1 MFRKL
6 NRVKQELENSE
17 CKNILKEEL
26 RGVLSLNG
34 DDGYPYG
41 MPMNHFYVEEE
52 NRLYF
57 HGGMIGYKMDC
68 IKKDNKCSYCVINKG
83 EKRLDHWS
91 LIFKSVIV
99 FGKIHLVEDINEIK
113 RISKLLSY
121 KFTKDENEIDN
132 EIKLSLNHT
141 AMFYIDIEYMTGK
154 KVNER

>member
-6 NRVKQELENSE
+6 NRVKQELGKDE
-17 CKNILKEEL
+17 CIKILKEEL

-57 HGGMIGYKMDC
+57 HGGKVGYKIDC
-68 IKKDNKCSYCVINKG
+68 INRNNKCSYCVINSGK
-83 EKRLDHWS
+83 KRDDHWS
-91 LIFKSVIV
+91 LIFNSVIV
-99 FGKIHLVEDINEIK
+99 FGKIYFVEDIKEIE

-121 KFTKDENEIDN
+121 KFTSDEKEIEK
-132 EIKLSLNHT
+132 EIIESINHT
-141 AMFYIDIEYMTGK
+141 KMFYIEIEYMTGK